1 MQDLGRVGRVR
12 FIQSSVV
19 ASGVLEEKD
28 PGQIIDR
35 YRELEQQL
43 LQSFVQRGGGF
54 GIPLLPGNE
63 VLSLDLLE
71 DFMGQNLLLESVPHP
86 NNLSIGLGTSK
97 VSGGHDNVTVPSG
110 PASMA
115 DDEAGQTVTI
125 PSTWTSEVGQG
136 RDMDKVVV
144 SC

>member
-1 MQDLGRVGRVR
+1 MGRVGRVR
-12 FIQSSVV
+12 FIRSSSQV
-19 ASGVLEEKD
+19 ASGAQEEQD
-28 PGQIIDR
+28 SGQVADQ

-54 GIPLLPGNE
+54 GIPLLPGSD

-86 NNLSIGLGTSK
+86 NNLSIGGASASK
-97 VSGGHDNVTVPSG
+97 ISSGHENVTMPSG
-110 PASMA
+110 PALEGE
-115 DDEAGQTVTI
+115 DDAVQTVTI
-125 PSTWTSEVGQG
+125 PSTWTLDVGQG